1 MQSFK
6 LFDITTLCSFNRFI
20 FISLALLGLSVS
32 SVNAAEEAQILE
44 FEQQQQQA
52 QQAPSSAHQSNNKDE
67 IISRFKNA
75 IKYRRFR
82 YKDFNEVVYDERL
95 QITVD
100 MVALMSESVYAA
112 DIAYY
117 LGKHPDEA
125 IAVSQ
130 MELPQAGAAI
140 FTLEKILIQTN
151 FKIE

>member
-6 LFDITTLCSFNRFI
+6 LFVLTTLCSFNRFI
-20 FISLALLGLSVS
+20 LISLALLGLSVS
-32 SVNAAEEAQILE
+32 SVNATEGTQRSEI
-44 FEQQQQQA
+44 EQQQQQA
-52 QQAPSSAHQSNNKDE
+52 QQDPSSAPQSHNKDE
-67 IISRFKNA
+67 IISRFENA

-82 YKDFNEVVYDERL
+82 YKDFNDVVYDERL

-117 LGKHPDEA
+117 LGKHPNEA
-125 IAVSQ
+125 TAVSQ

-151 FKIE
+151 FQIE